1 MKSIPEKESDE
12 MIKRVNKLVLGI
24 SLLILVISITA
35 GCGTGKE
42 AEIKKS
48 FEKTLSMY
56 PIKNL
61 EDLYDKEGYRDDQFD
76 KNDKGTWIV
85 RSSMS
90 IQSNGK
96 DMNIKGMVL
105 YMNRNTRTTNGY
117 YYVDVIEREDKG
129 IHRDNEKRYP
139 VKMVDNKI
147 IPTKEIKDEKIKK
160 EIENFK
166 FFVQY
171 GDFKDLSKYKDGDI
185 SYNPEVP
192 SYSAKYQLTNDDYNV
207 KQLRKRYNIP
217 TNKAP
222 KLLLKGTGNLK
233 GSSIGYKK
241 IEFTFVE
248 KKGENIYFSD
258 GLHFNPSEDK

>member
-1 MKSIPEKESDE
+1 MMK
-12 MIKRVNKLVLGI
+12 RLNKLMLDI
-24 SLLILVISITA
+24 SFLFLTIFIG
-35 GCGTGKE
+35 GCGIGKE

-76 KNDKGTWIV
+76 KKDKGTWIIN
-85 RSSMS
+85 SQMAT
-90 IQSNGK
+90 QNKGKALKTNGMLLK
-96 DMNIKGMVL
+96 I
-105 YMNRNTRTTNGY
+105 NRNTRSAKGF
-117 YYVDVIEREDKG
+117 YYVNAIKNDEDGRPQDNQIE
-129 IHRDNEKRYP
+129 YP

-147 IPTKEIKDEKIKK
+147 IPTKDINDEKIKK

-166 FFVQY
+166 FFAQY
-171 GDFKDLSKYKDGDI
+171 GNFKDLSEYKDGDI

-207 KQLRKRYNIP
+207 KQLRKRFNIP

-233 GSSIGYKK
+233 GSSVGYKD

-248 KKGENIYFSD
+248 KKRRKYI
-258 GLHFNPSEDK
+258 L

>member
-1 MKSIPEKESDE
+1 MK
-12 MIKRVNKLVLGI
+12 RLNKLMLGI
-24 SLLILVISITA
+24 SFLFLTIFIG
-35 GCGTGKE
+35 GCGIGKE

-56 PIKNL
+56 PIKNI

-76 KNDKGTWIV
+76 KKDKGTWIIN
-85 RSSMS
+85 SQMAT
-90 IQSNGK
+90 QNKGKALKTNGMLLK
-96 DMNIKGMVL
+96 I
-105 YMNRNTRTTNGY
+105 NRNTRSAKGF
-117 YYVDVIEREDKG
+117 YYVNAIKNDEDGRPQDNQIE
-129 IHRDNEKRYP
+129 YP

-147 IPTKEIKDEKIKK
+147 IPTKDINDEKIKK

-166 FFVQY
+166 FFAQY
-171 GDFKDLSKYKDGDI
+171 GNFKDLSEYKDGDI

-207 KQLRKRYNIP
+207 KQLRKRFNIP

-233 GSSIGYKK
+233 GSSVGYKD

-248 KKGENIYFSD
+248 KKRRKYI
-258 GLHFNPSEDK
+258 L

>member
-1 MKSIPEKESDE
+1 MMK
-12 MIKRVNKLVLGI
+12 RLNTLVLYI
-24 SLLILVISITA
+24 SFLILIISIVA

-61 EDLYDKEGYRDDQFD
+61 EDLYDKEGYRDDEFD
-76 KNDKGTWIV
+76 KNDKGTWTI
-85 RSSMS
+85 SSEMA
-90 IQSNGK
+90 IQKKGEAL
-96 DMNIKGMVL
+96 NIKGMVL
-105 YMNRNTRTTNGY
+105 KLNRNTRSAKGF
-117 YYVDVIEREDKG
+117 YYVNAIKKDENGRPLDNQIE
-129 IHRDNEKRYP
+129 YP
-139 VKMVDNKI
+139 VKMIDNKI

-166 FFVQY
+166 FFAQY
-171 GDFKDLSKYKDGDI
+171 GNFKDLSKYKDGDI

-192 SYSAKYQLTNDDYNV
+192 SYSAKYQLTNDDYNI
-207 KQLRKRYNIP
+207 KQLRKRYDIP

-233 GSSIGYKK
+233 GSSVGYKE

-258 GLHFNPSEDK
+258 SLHLEPSEDK